1 LVKKSKSEQIMDAIP
16 LNEDVPNVSLPE
28 ALTPFLDSHTES
40 ELQELLG
47 VQVAKLENKVPAAS
61 LEEFAIAAVI
71 NEMRKEKKHAEFLKQ
86 PKKEATQFVGFIMGD
101 GGTWDKIANMISAA
115 QSYVKKHSI
124 GEAIANGYINGDG
137 AILDT
142 RAKIFGKPN
151 GNYGKPLKEK
161 VTDASRTM
169 YLIGRLGE
177 DQTFKYGTITTN
189 DAALCRGW
197 SSASAHQYMPCT
209 TFGIVK
215 ENTKDTF
222 KLNASLAE
230 DTTSVFK
237 AINEDMDC
245 GKIFM
250 DVVTPQITEILN
262 VERMY
267 ELTKEAWDRL
277 MFVRG
282 RVSWIARDRES
293 YFHTIKM
300 GIMDASGNELVVELP
315 EQVSK
320 DYGEL
325 SDIIVIGKPD
335 RSDLKVVDESTGKAT
350 YEKGKGPVI
359 LKAVGVYVVKAT
371 PTDVFSAEG
380 EGEVKNIEGWVS

>member
-1 LVKKSKSEQIMDAIP
+1 
-16 LNEDVPNVSLPE
+16 
-28 ALTPFLDSHTES
+28 
-40 ELQELLG
+40 
-47 VQVAKLENKVPAAS
+47 
-61 LEEFAIAAVI
+61 
-71 NEMRKEKKHAEFLKQ
+71 
-86 PKKEATQFVGFIMGD
+86 
-101 GGTWDKIANMISAA
+101 
-115 QSYVKKHSI
+115 
-124 GEAIANGYINGDG
+124 
-137 AILDT
+137 
-142 RAKIFGKPN
+142 
-151 GNYGKPLKEK
+151 
-161 VTDASRTM
+161 
-169 YLIGRLGE
+169 
-177 DQTFKYGTITTN
+177 
-189 DAALCRGW
+189 
-197 SSASAHQYMPCT
+197 MPCT

>member
-1 LVKKSKSEQIMDAIP
+1 
-16 LNEDVPNVSLPE
+16 
-28 ALTPFLDSHTES
+28 
-40 ELQELLG
+40 
-47 VQVAKLENKVPAAS
+47 
-61 LEEFAIAAVI
+61 
-71 NEMRKEKKHAEFLKQ
+71 
-86 PKKEATQFVGFIMGD
+86 
-101 GGTWDKIANMISAA
+101 
-115 QSYVKKHSI
+115 
-124 GEAIANGYINGDG
+124 
-137 AILDT
+137 
-142 RAKIFGKPN
+142 
-151 GNYGKPLKEK
+151 
-161 VTDASRTM
+161 M